1 MTAPPVTSRMMVA
14 MTAKATTGSR
24 QVEWSAAEARR
35 VMLRI
40 AAVVR
45 RPGVAPSGSGTVRDG
60 IL

>member
-1 MTAPPVTSRMMVA
+1 MTAPPVTSRMIVV

-40 AAVVR
+40 DEVAGRPAVV
-45 RPGVAPSGSGTVRDG
+45 PSGSGMEIDG
-60 IL
+60 IC